1 MNTNRRTFLAGVAA
15 ALAVSPVARLAR
27 AQGDPVPDALT
38 PYRERYAALQSY
50 ADTGTVTVE
59 QQWPG
64 APVVTETGSFTT
76 FFRAPRNFYFDFVE
90 SAGTGDGRLVIWCDG
105 GDFQSWWSDTGV
117 HDVYDGGR
125 GALAFLL
132 GLEPT
137 MGTSNV
143 IPTLLF
149 PQADLGG
156 SVGGLI
162 EVREEGEEALEGKPR
177 LKLAADIVVAGSVNR
192 ERPTTVW
199 IDPQTQLIVK
209 VLEDSA
215 PDEGLNR
222 RTTLIVP
229 QADIDIPDER
239 FTFAVPG

>member
-15 ALAVSPVARLAR
+15 ALAASPVARLAS

-38 PYRERYAALQSY
+38 PYRERYASLQSY
-50 ADTGTVTVE
+50 ADTGKVVTE

-64 APVVTETGSFTT
+64 APVVKEGGSFTT
-76 FFRAPRNFYFDFVE
+76 FFRAPRNFYFDFKE
-90 SAGTGDGRLVIWCDG
+90 NPDTGNGRLVIWCDG

-132 GLEPT
+132 GVNPT
-137 MGTSNV
+137 MGSSNV

-149 PQADLGG
+149 PKANLAG

-162 EVREEGEEALEGKPR
+162 DVRDEGEVQVGGKPY
-177 LKLAADIVVAGSVNR
+177 LKLAADIVVTGSVSR
-192 ERPTTVW
+192 ERPTTIWVG
-199 IDPQTQLIVK
+199 PKSKLIFK

-222 RTTLIVP
+222 RTTLFAP
-229 QADIDIPDER
+229 KADIDIPDDR